1 MRGDGGG
8 KRKRMMEGGKRGRE
22 GKGKGEGEGG
32 RGAGREGEGREEA
45 RQVRGGKNSRSLAR
59 LSWPRMQS
67 RLALLGQTG
76 LATAK
81 PHSSLP
87 LAVADPNFLQSLLFS
102 RLYSINSHRHLRS
115 SSLLGSHMARSL
127 RRQQSSYD
135 AYFHTCLFPLTSSH
149 IQIFPIQLD
158 AFHCLGLL
166 FPFPLSICRSISPI
180 LPHKRGLHT
189 PRNDVN
195 HHFGSS

>member
-1 MRGDGGG
+1 
-8 KRKRMMEGGKRGRE
+8 MERGKRGME
-22 GKGKGEGEGG
+22 GKGKGEEG
-32 RGAGREGEGREEA
+32 RGAGREGKGREEA
-45 RQVRGGKNSRSLAR
+45 RQVSGGKNSCSLAR

-102 RLYSINSHRHLRS
+102 RLYSINFHCISDLLPSH
-115 SSLLGSHMARSL
+115 SLLGSHMARSL

-135 AYFHTCLFPLTSSH
+135 AYFHTCLFPVTSSH
-149 IQIFPIQLD
+149 KQIFPIELD
-158 AFHCLGLL
+158 AFRCLGSL
-166 FPFPLSICRSISPI
+166 FPFPLYTVDPSHPFSPI
-180 LPHKRGLHT
+180 KRGLRT

-195 HHFGSS
+195 HDIGTS